1 MTPAPTPAGPT
12 PPLPPSPATEGPGPG
27 FASDDERLADLADDF
42 FLRYRRGER
51 PSVEDYA
58 QQDPSLADRVRELFP
73 GLLAMEQSDPGPDA
87 KVDPATEQLGATI
100 GRYKLLERLGEGGF
114 GVV

>member
-1 MTPAPTPAGPT
+1 MTPASTPAVPT
-12 PPLPPSPATEGPGPG
+12 PPAPPSRAADSMG

-51 PSVEDYA
+51 PSVEAYA

-73 GLLAMEQSDPGPDA
+73 GLLALEQSDPGPA
-87 KVDPATEQLGATI
+87 PEVDPAPAQLRTTI
-100 GRYKLLERLGEGGF
+100 GRYERLDRPGE
-114 GVV
+114 